1 MHKFLANGR
10 LWCEVVRQN
19 AGSTSSRGPP
29 FGFCSRLHDVV
40 KPIPAAVSS
49 SHIFSTGVGVS
60 RKQHTSAGEEPHDDV
75 SKADLA
81 RPAVAF
87 PLAAAVQPSH
97 QAPVVD
103 AKALISEISKSVGLP
118 ASAAAAA
125 AVVTATTSAKRNAAL
140 SKEAAEDAKEE
151 PVVVASITSLPGFS
165 RLIYHYMMLSKIR
178 LTSLVVM
185 TTMAGYAMAPG
196 AFDLGTFL
204 LCSAGTT
211 LVSGAANSINQV
223 IETSFDAQMART
235 RNRVLVKGHLSRLHA
250 VGFALGASTIG
261 CSMLYFGVNEMTAAL
276 GAANLILY
284 TSIYTPMKRYSIL
297 NTWVGSFVG
306 AIPPLMG
313 WAACTG
319 GDLGAGA
326 WILAGLL
333 YCWQFPHFNALSWNI
348 RPEYLKAG
356 YKMMANSHPALCTR
370 VSLRHTGFITGL
382 SLLAPALD
390 VTNWWFALET
400 LPLNAY
406 FAYLAWDFHQ
416 KADSKSSRKLFR
428 FSLLHLP
435 LLMAL
440 FLLNKK
446 YWLFGESKEAETLAL
461 HVSGDT
467 KDKTGEYLVPNIVTE
482 IGGNTASTGSIKAIE
497 DSLLPNIATVLPTP
511 GKQKL

>member
-1 MHKFLANGR
+1 MHRFTAISRVWTESARR
-10 LWCEVVRQN
+10 LTAHPNLPKAQ
-19 AGSTSSRGPP
+19 GHLQII
-29 FGFCSRLHDVV
+29 RLYVG
-40 KPIPAAVSS
+40 KAPVSQ
-49 SHIFSTGVGVS
+49 TNL
-60 RKQHTSAGEEPHDDV
+60 TA
-75 SKADLA
+75 SKASLA
-81 RPAVAF
+81 DDKNGSGSKVVQAV
-87 PLAAAVQPSH
+87 PLAV
-97 QAPVVD
+97 PVVLPPSLD
-103 AKALISEISKSVGLP
+103 PKAIVNEISKSVNL
-118 ASAAAAA
+118 
-125 AVVTATTSAKRNAAL
+125 ATTDGGRIGK
-140 SKEAAEDAKEE
+140 KPKDEE
-151 PVVVASITSLPGFS
+151 VVASITSLPGFS

-185 TTMAGYAMAPG
+185 TTMAGYAMAP
-196 AFDLGTFL
+196 APFELSTFL
-204 LCSAGTT
+204 LCSVGTT

-223 IETSFDAQMART
+223 IETSFDAQMPRT

-261 CSMLYFGVNEMTAAL
+261 VGMLYFGVNELTAFL

-297 NTWVGSFVG
+297 NTWVGSLVG
-306 AIPPLMG
+306 GIPPLMG

-319 GDLGAGA
+319 DIGVGA

-356 YKMMANSHPALCTR
+356 YKMMANSHPELCTR
-370 VSLRHTGFITGL
+370 VSLRHTGYITAL

-390 VTNWWFALET
+390 VTNVWFAVES

-435 LLMAL
+435 LLMGL

-446 YWLFGESKEAETLAL
+446 DWIFSKEKSTEETVAAIASSEEITEGELVAER
-461 HVSGDT
+461 
-467 KDKTGEYLVPNIVTE
+467 KDEYLVPNIVAE
-482 IGGNTASTGSIKAIE
+482 VGSLGSIKAIE
-497 DSLLPNIATVLPTP
+497 DNLLTNVVSVLPATAA

>member
-1 MHKFLANGR
+1 MHRFTAISRVWSESARR
-10 LWCEVVRQN
+10 LT
-19 AGSTSSRGPP
+19 AY
-29 FGFCSRLHDVV
+29 
-40 KPIPAAVSS
+40 PIPSPNQTQGHLQIIRLYVGKAPVSQ
-49 SHIFSTGVGVS
+49 TNL
-60 RKQHTSAGEEPHDDV
+60 TA
-75 SKADLA
+75 SKAASLSNDRNGSGDKA
-81 RPAVAF
+81 PSQSVAI
-87 PLAAAVQPSH
+87 PVIVPPSLD
-97 QAPVVD
+97 P
-103 AKALISEISKSVGLP
+103 KAIANEISKSVNLVTTQGNP
-118 ASAAAAA
+118 KDE
-125 AVVTATTSAKRNAAL
+125 AVVA
-140 SKEAAEDAKEE
+140 
-151 PVVVASITSLPGFS
+151 PITSLPGFS

-185 TTMAGYAMAPG
+185 TTMAGYAMAP
-196 AFDLGTFL
+196 APFELSTFL
-204 LCSAGTT
+204 LCSVGTT

-223 IETSFDAQMART
+223 IETSFDAQMPRT

-261 CSMLYFGVNEMTAAL
+261 VGMLYFGVNELTAFL

-297 NTWVGSFVG
+297 NTWVGSVVG
-306 AIPPLMG
+306 GIPPLMG

-319 GDLGAGA
+319 DIGVGA

-356 YKMMANSHPALCTR
+356 YKMMANSHPELCTR
-370 VSLRHTGFITGL
+370 VSLRHTGYITAL
-382 SLLAPALD
+382 SLMAPALD
-390 VTNWWFALET
+390 VTNVWFAVES

-435 LLMAL
+435 ILMGL

-446 YWLFGESKEAETLAL
+446 DWIFTKEKTTEETAAAAVLSEGTTDDELFKEKE
-461 HVSGDT
+461 D
-467 KDKTGEYLVPNIVTE
+467 EYLVPNIVAE
-482 IGGNTASTGSIKAIE
+482 VGNRGSIKAI
-497 DSLLPNIATVLPTP
+497 DDNLLSNVVNVLPTTAT

>member
-10 LWCEVVRQN
+10 LWCDLVRQ
-19 AGSTSSRGPP
+19 AGPRTSGRPP
-29 FGFCSRLHDVV
+29 FVFCSRLDTTGTTTSC
-40 KPIPAAVSS
+40 AAVPLLT
-49 SHIFSTGVGVS
+49 I
-60 RKQHTSAGEEPHDDV
+60 RKQHSGSNEGDTAPFGSRGAT
-75 SKADLA
+75 KTA
-81 RPAVAF
+81 AVHQPVAV
-87 PLAAAVQPSH
+87 PLAVPLSVVP
-97 QAPVVD
+97 PVVD
-103 AKALISEISKSVGLP
+103 AQALVSEISKSVGLP
-118 ASAAAAA
+118 AGSTLRKSIKASSADG
-125 AVVTATTSAKRNAAL
+125 T
-140 SKEAAEDAKEE
+140 KEE
-151 PVVVASITSLPGFS
+151 PVVASVTSLPGLS
-165 RLIYHYMMLSKIR
+165 RLIYHYLMLSKIR

-185 TTMAGYAMAPG
+185 TAMAGYAMAPG
-196 AFDLGTFL
+196 SFELGTFL

-297 NTWVGSFVG
+297 NTWVGSVVG

-382 SLLAPALD
+382 SLLAPVLD
-390 VTNWWFALET
+390 VTNAWFALET

-446 YWLFGESKEAETLAL
+446 HWQFREDKQKKATDEAVEFGQAGAIATGVF
-461 HVSGDT
+461 VSGGDT
-467 KDKTGEYLVPNIVTE
+467 GEQRSEYLVPNIVAD
-482 IGGNTASTGSIKAIE
+482 IGAPAPSPGSIKAIE
-497 DSLLPNIATVLPTP
+497 DSLLSNVATVLPTP

>member
-1 MHKFLANGR
+1 MWSESARR
-10 LWCEVVRQN
+10 LTYPHSPKAQGHLQIVR
-19 AGSTSSRGPP
+19 
-29 FGFCSRLHDVV
+29 LY
-40 KPIPAAVSS
+40 
-49 SHIFSTGVGVS
+49 VG
-60 RKQHTSAGEEPHDDV
+60 K
-75 SKADLA
+75 
-81 RPAVAF
+81 
-87 PLAAAVQPSH
+87 
-97 QAPVVD
+97 APVSQINRTA
-103 AKALISEISKSVGLP
+103 AKALPNGKDGPENKPLQAVPIAVPIAVPPALDPKAIVNEISKSVTLARDG
-118 ASAAAAA
+118 S
-125 AVVTATTSAKRNAAL
+125 VRSGAK
-140 SKEAAEDAKEE
+140 SKDEE
-151 PVVVASITSLPGFS
+151 VVASITSLPGFS

-185 TTMAGYAMAPG
+185 TTMAGYAMAP
-196 AFDLGTFL
+196 APFDLSTFL
-204 LCSAGTT
+204 LCSVGTT

-223 IETSFDAQMART
+223 IETSFDAQMPRT

-250 VGFALGASTIG
+250 VGFALGASTVG
-261 CSMLYFGVNEMTAAL
+261 VGMLYFGVNELTAFL

-297 NTWVGSFVG
+297 NTWVGSLVG
-306 AIPPLMG
+306 GIPPLMG

-319 GDLGAGA
+319 DLGVGA

-356 YKMMANSHPALCTR
+356 YKMMANSHPKLCTR
-370 VSLRHTGFITGL
+370 VSLRHTGYITAL

-390 VTNWWFALET
+390 VTNVWFAVES

-435 LLMAL
+435 ILMAL

-446 YWLFGESKEAETLAL
+446 HWVFS
-461 HVSGDT
+461 
-467 KDKTGEYLVPNIVTE
+467 KDKTTEETVAAIASTEEIIDEGLVGERKDEYLVPNMVAEVGTL
-482 IGGNTASTGSIKAIE
+482 GSIKAIE
-497 DSLLPNIATVLPTP
+497 DNLLTNVASVLPATTA
-511 GKQKL
+511 GKHKL